1 MIASTALTSGWQ
13 GSYCYRSVDSAS
25 YTLMQHQQINSLQTT
40 WHSKDVSSCMAG
52 YKPVLSMGSERRV
65 FVHGGLQ
72 TCFIYG
78 VWKTCLRAWR
88 ATNLFYLWGLKD
100 RVRPST
106 VLIARKR
113 CIKLQ
118 NCVLLFVLPPFCSA
132 TLLFRPW
139 HETACHLFGGQLLH
153 HCT

>member
-65 FVHGGLQ
+65 FVHGGLR

-78 VWKTCLRAWR
+78 VWKTEYVHQ
-88 ATNLFYLWGLKD
+88 LFSSLVNVALNYRIVCSYLCCH
-100 RVRPST
+100 PS
-106 VLIARKR
+106 VP
-113 CIKLQ
+113 
-118 NCVLLFVLPPFCSA
+118 PPFCSA
-132 TLLFRPW
+132 RDMK
-139 HETACHLFGGQLLH
+139 QLAICSVVNCCITVH
-153 HCT
+153 KQ